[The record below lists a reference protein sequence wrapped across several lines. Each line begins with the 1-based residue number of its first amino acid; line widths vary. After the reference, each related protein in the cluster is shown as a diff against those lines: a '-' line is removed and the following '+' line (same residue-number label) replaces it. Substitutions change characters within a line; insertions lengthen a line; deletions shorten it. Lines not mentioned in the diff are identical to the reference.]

1 MPCYKLKLQPALPF
15 QPDGAVEKQDP
26 VTAAQTALVLA
37 SQTHHTD

>member
-37 SQTHHTD
+37 SKTHHTD